1 MDLVRAVFPY
11 ACTDQAKGLAFPE
24 RVVLLVV
31 ERSDDG
37 WCRGF
42 AAGKQGWFPASYVEI
57 LPLEKLLKVEDTID
71 SHCVSNQ
78 IDLNYNYKVFYTENY
93 T

>member
-1 MDLVRAVFPY
+1 MYRPSQGAGFSREG
-11 ACTDQAKGLAFPE
+11 CII
-24 RVVLLVV
+24 VV

-78 IDLNYNYKVFYTENY
+78 IEVFTL